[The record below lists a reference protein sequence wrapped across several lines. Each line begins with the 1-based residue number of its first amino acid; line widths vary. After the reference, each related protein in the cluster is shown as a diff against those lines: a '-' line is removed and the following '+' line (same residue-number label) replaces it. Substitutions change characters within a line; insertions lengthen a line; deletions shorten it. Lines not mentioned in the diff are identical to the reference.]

1 MSERRSALLFL
12 LLAAVW
18 GTSFMA
24 IKAGLEAFPPVLFAA
39 LRYDLAAVLMLGYAA
54 VTCDYWLPRT
64 RSDWLTLVVEG
75 VLIIA
80 LYNAFLFVG
89 ETGVTSGVAAI
100 LVGMSPILSTVFS
113 RLFLPD
119 QRLTAVGT
127 IGLLLGFVGVAM
139 VARPKSSNLLGSE
152 AIWPGLVLLAAA
164 SVALGSVLVQRLDGD
179 ISPEGMVAWSNVLGA
194 VLLHAISLGLP
205 SESFADA
212 QFSVDGVAALVYLAV
227 FASAIGYVVYFDLL
241 ARLGAIEINLV
252 SYAAPIFAAVSGW
265 LVLDETLELLD
276 VAGFVVIFTGFVLL
290 KRQALATEL
299 SPVLDRVE
307 GLLPGR

>member
-1 MSERRSALLFL
+1 MSERRSAVLFV

-39 LRYDLAAVLMLGYAA
+39 LRYDLAAVLMVGYAA

-64 RSDWLTLVVEG
+64 RADWLTLVVEG

-119 QRLTAVGT
+119 QRLTVVGT

-139 VARPKSSNLLGSE
+139 VARPTSSNPLGSE
-152 AIWPGLVLLAAA
+152 AVWPGLVLLAAA

-179 ISPEGMVAWSNVLGA
+179 ISPEGMVAWSNVIGA
-194 VLLHAISLGLP
+194 ALLHTISLGLP

-212 QFSVDGVAALVYLAV
+212 QFSLAGVAALVYLAV

-265 LVLDETLELLD
+265 LALDETLELLD

-290 KRQALATEL
+290 KRHALATEL